1 MTVSRYS
8 PLMQW
13 LKNLASVLVH
23 PRITMRRI
31 LDAPPDRMVWP
42 LVLLATI
49 SSFIGDINISEMSKV
64 YSGLDPKMK
73 IIGPLIP
80 VAVILVTG
88 ILFYVSGWIAYGL
101 GRAMEGTGTVAAVR
115 SALAWG
121 LAPVVWALLYRI
133 PKMWMKPAVELAQ
146 AEIGDFKVAIDAG
159 RLASGCGTVMLFG
172 ILDLLVVV
180 GWVVI
185 TSHTLAE
192 AHNFSAARGFG
203 IVAAVLVAPIVIAL
217 AAFLAF

>member
-1 MTVSRYS
+1 
-8 PLMQW
+8 MQW
-13 LKNLASVLVH
+13 LKNLAGVIVH
-23 PRITMRRI
+23 PRTTMRRV
-31 LDAPPDRMVWP
+31 LDAPPDRMMVP

-49 SSFIGDINISEMSKV
+49 SGVIGDMNISELSKS
-64 YSGLDPKMK
+64 YRGLDPAKK
-73 IIGPLIP
+73 LL
-80 VAVILVTG
+80 VAASLVASIVVAC
-88 ILFYVSGWIAYGL
+88 ILFYVFGWIAYAL
-101 GRAMEGTGTVAAVR
+101 GRAFEGTGTIAAVR

-133 PKMWMKPAVELAQ
+133 PKMWLKPAVEMAQ
-146 AEIGDFKVAIDAG
+146 ADVGGFKLAIDTG

-172 ILDLLVVV
+172 ILDLVVLV

-185 TSHTLAE
+185 TSWTLAE
-192 AHNFSAARGFG
+192 AHQFSAARGFG